1 MKIHEI
7 KEGQQ
12 VKVVNLTEGP
22 GVGVIDSEY
31 LGKTGEV
38 IIVDPSDETARVRF
52 ADDDHMWCN
61 ARWLEL
67 DDDASMIKLKRESI
81 GKIYDVA
88 CSDWKD
94 NITSHVTGL
103 NSPFAKHV
111 SITREFAEKMISAAT
126 DRQRPVVISV
136 LEEGGYKQAEKEWHN
151 FGDSFTVDTKT
162 HETDKKLY
170 IRNGHASSTA
180 MERREIG
187 FTGCKR
193 VKFVIEGEEHI
204 VERPGHGTYFSII
217 S

>member
-22 GVGVIDSEY
+22 GVGVISSEY

-38 IIVDPSDETARVRF
+38 IIVDPSDETARVSF
-52 ADDDHMWCN
+52 AEDDNMWCN

-67 DDDASMIKLKRESI
+67 ADDSSMIKLKRESI

-88 CSDWKD
+88 CSDWKEKISSQIAE
-94 NITSHVTGL
+94 N
-103 NSPFAKHV
+103 NSPFTKEVH
-111 SITREFAEKMISAAT
+111 ITKKFAEKMILAAT
-126 DRQRPVVISV
+126 DDQRPVVISV
-136 LEEGGYKQAEKEWHN
+136 LEEGGYKQPEKEWHN
-151 FGDSFTVDTKT
+151 FGDSFTVDTNT
-162 HETDKKLY
+162 HETDQKIY

-187 FTGCKR
+187 FADCKR